1 MAKKDKTGFVVT
13 GETTAQPNS
22 ALSSQSTPASQAAK
36 PEEQAMAQPATPAT
50 QMENAMVQQILERQ
64 AVFGF

>member
-1 MAKKDKTGFVVT
+1 MAKKDKTGFVAN

-22 ALSSQSTPASQAAK
+22 ALSSPSTPASQAAK
-36 PEEQAMAQPATPAT
+36 PEAQASTQPATPAT